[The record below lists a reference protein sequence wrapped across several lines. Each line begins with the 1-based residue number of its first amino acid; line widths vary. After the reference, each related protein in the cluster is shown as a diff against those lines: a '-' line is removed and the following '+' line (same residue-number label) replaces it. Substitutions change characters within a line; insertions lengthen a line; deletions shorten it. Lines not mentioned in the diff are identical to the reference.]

1 MAVFILDGGLFV
13 GRFERNKFNKSK
25 SYWWWKRQL
34 QAGEVST
41 KDFKEGIKKAFSKDI
56 HHFKFKMGLM
66 GELDKV
72 IVCYDGI
79 YGRRLRG
86 KLHNDYKSHK
96 SGIKA
101 SKHKGIDVRKVI
113 TECGYNPMNIET
125 NWQGYYEEYK
135 EADDLI
141 AEKVQLHLALG
152 DEIIIMSEDKDM
164 LQMLS
169 WDGNIRI
176 HNLKQEVTVESFIE
190 ESGISPQQ
198 YVDWKC
204 LVGDVSDNIKGISGW
219 GAKKAT
225 NMLRKYG
232 SISKFPQEHLI
243 SYRAKDF
250 YKISNKMKLYRDEK
264 GYSLNHCN
272 KKIALCWKSLEQMT
286 RKNPISYSE
295 ANKINKHIP
304 QIIGLFEKLDN
315 TSQIKIWKKIIQLPF
330 DSNR

>member
-86 KLHNDYKSHK
+86 KLHNNYKSHK

-101 SKHKGIDVRKVI
+101 SKHKGIDVREVI
-113 TECGYNPMNIET
+113 AECGYNPMNLEP

-141 AEKVQLHLALG
+141 AEKVQLHSALG
-152 DEIIIMSEDKDM
+152 DEIVIMSEDKDM

-169 WDGNIRI
+169 WEGNIRV
-176 HNLKQEVTVESFIE
+176 HNLKQEITAESFTE
-190 ESGISPQQ
+190 DWGIAPHQ

-204 LVGDVSDNIKGISGW
+204 LVGDVSDNIKGLHGW

-232 SISKFPQEHLI
+232 SISNFPKEHKVSFKARDL
-243 SYRAKDF
+243 
-250 YKISNKMKLYRDEK
+250 YKISKKMKAYRDENE
-264 GYSLNHCN
+264 YSLNYCN
-272 KKIALCWKSLEQMT
+272 KKITTCWKSLEQMT
-286 RKNPISYSE
+286 RKTPLTFSE
-295 ANKINKHIP
+295 IHKINKLIP
-304 QIIGLFEKLDN
+304 NIIGLFDKLDN
-315 TSQIKIWKKIIQLPF
+315 TSQALIWKKIIQLPF